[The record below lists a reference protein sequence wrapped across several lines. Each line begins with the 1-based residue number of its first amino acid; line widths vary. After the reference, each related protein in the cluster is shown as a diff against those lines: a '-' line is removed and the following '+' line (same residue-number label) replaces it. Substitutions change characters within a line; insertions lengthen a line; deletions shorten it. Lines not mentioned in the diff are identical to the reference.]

1 MDNILLIF
9 LNDLERV
16 NEFNE
21 IIDEFDK
28 NGYAMYLLDNI
39 KADEYFS
46 FDSLP
51 NLVENYKNEHKNVN
65 KVVVLSNS
73 RDLIFSWYRCYNS
86 VVDDYLYF
94 IDEDEKNYFIPS
106 DRHFNFYYN
115 LYEFNGIDKETV
127 EGKIYLNINFSNY
140 KKIIDF
146 LVKENNLRFFN
157 CLNDS
162 YFQISKKNKKQLSKK
177 YIFDG
182 YEYLFGINNVSKYEK
197 INMVKNFEREF
208 VINEV
213 FLKNAIK
220 NHYIIP
226 YLTILFYKAGEQAL
240 TNFLLLLFKNL
251 KEIDK
256 KVQKEVFDELFTYIG
271 SEDVGFKE
279 KTYIASLLVMI
290 HGGDERLAEFIMD
303 TLLEDE
309 EYVEYHYEVVAN
321 IMFYCTNE
329 NIAKHDNFYLD
340 LRSEIGKIADWI
352 SKDKKLKFPD
362 CQAKKSNTKKIAF
375 IVDQLIS
382 INHSPTKLMLDY
394 ARNIR
399 KYYPDYEVKIFVED
413 NLYCKNEIGII
424 PYLYTSAISSSIKD
438 EHYKYLDDKS
448 IKICYANVNL
458 SKKNRT
464 INLANKVSEFNP
476 DVILTNSDISVVS
489 RIFYKRVP
497 IVFMS
502 MGGDY
507 FSNLADA
514 YLCINVDVTLELN
527 NSYKLLDR
535 NKIYMFKYGLEF
547 KKPKKKLNREIY
559 GVNEDNFIMIT
570 VGNRLDAEMDKEFID
585 YITKF
590 IMDNTDV
597 KWFIVGGRNI
607 PYIQE
612 KFSHL
617 LKDKIIKIKYEDDL
631 PALYRI
637 CDVYINPRRKGG
649 GISIAMAMK
658 EGLPVVLAK
667 NSLDGVSYVGI
678 ENAVNNMNEYLLLLD
693 RFKNNIDYRKVFS
706 ELMKENISYYSMQKS
721 IDELFRILF
730 EVCIYENY

>member
-86 VVDDYLYF
+86 VVDDYIYF
-94 IDEDEKNYFIPS
+94 IDEYEKNYFIPS

-146 LVKENNLRFFN
+146 LVKENNFRFFEPVN
-157 CLNDS
+157 NF
-162 YFQISKKNKKQLSKK
+162 YFQTDRVDKKLLSKK
-177 YIFDG
+177 YIFNG
-182 YEYLFGINNVSKYEK
+182 YEYFFEVGNVFNFEK
-197 INMVKNFEREF
+197 IKM
-208 VINEV
+208 
-213 FLKNAIK
+213 LKNYEGQFIPNESFLSGIVK
-220 NHYIIP
+220 NHYVIP
-226 YLTILFYKAGEQAL
+226 YITVLFYKTGEQTF
-240 TNFLLLLFKNL
+240 TNFLLLLFKVL

-256 KVQKEVFDELFTYIG
+256 KVQKEVFDELFSYIR
-271 SEDVGFKE
+271 SEGVDFKE
-279 KTYIASLLVMI
+279 RIYISSLLVMI

-394 ARNIR
+394 ARNIK
-399 KYYPDYEVKIFVED
+399 KYYPDYKVRIFVED

-448 IKICYANVNL
+448 IEICYANVNL
-458 SKKNRT
+458 SKKRRT
-464 INLANKVSEFNP
+464 INLVNKITKFNP
-476 DVILTNSDISVVS
+476 DVILANSDISVVS
-489 RIFYKRVP
+489 RIFYKEIP

-514 YLCINVDVTLELN
+514 YLCGMKDRVIDT
-527 NSYKLLDR
+527 NSKYNLLDEE
-535 NKIYMFKYGLEF
+535 KIHEFKTGLEF
-547 KKPKKKLNREIY
+547 LKPKKHINRSVYNINQDDF
-559 GVNEDNFIMIT
+559 VMIT
-570 VGNRLDAEMDKEFID
+570 VGNRLDAEMDEEFID
-585 YITKF
+585 YVAKF
-590 IMDNTDV
+590 ITENNDV
-597 KWFIVGGRNI
+597 RWLVVGPKHIN
-607 PYIQE
+607 YIQT
-612 KFSHL
+612 KYNFL
-617 LKDKIIKIKYEDDL
+617 LNDKIIRIEYEDDL

-637 CDVYINPRRKGG
+637 CDVYLNPRRKGG
-649 GISIAMAMK
+649 GISISMAMN
-658 EGLPVVLAK
+658 EGLPVVIFKDKSDGAAFVEHI
-667 NSLDGVSYVGI
+667 NCSGVSIQEYIDDLEMLRTNVEYREYKGNIMRENIKKRTIEKSI
-678 ENAVNNMNEYLLLLD
+678 ENL
-693 RFKNNIDYRKVFS
+693 FNI
-706 ELMKENISYYSMQKS
+706 
-721 IDELFRILF
+721 ILH
-730 EVCIYENY
+730 I